1 MTATENLIA
10 EGLLSGNKGGGTK
23 VINNT
28 WSLLA
33 SGSHMNWNSYVEAG
47 IYQPNSPTIRH
58 INEAEFQPGI
68 IRLGTGELAPDLL
81 PSHHLAELFSG
92 TNHRSVHLGYEHP
105 RGNDELRQELVKHV
119 KNAALKRLLHL
130 F

>member
-1 MTATENLIA
+1 MVTATENLIA

-33 SGSHMNWNSYVEAG
+33 AGSHMNWSSYVEAG
-47 IYQPNSPTIRH
+47 IYQPNSSTIRH

-68 IRLGTGELAPDLL
+68 IRLGTGELA
-81 PSHHLAELFSG
+81 
-92 TNHRSVHLGYEHP
+92 T
-105 RGNDELRQELVKHV
+105 
-119 KNAALKRLLHL
+119 
-130 F
+130 